1 MATRN
6 MPARGTKPL
15 PRHLWDMSD
24 LEEKTSGQYTHKPLR
39 INRLGGRDPETGRK
53 VNQHIGG
60 GVKFDYFMIDF
71 HRRCGKR

>member
-1 MATRN
+1 